1 MLTGRRFFGLRLWP
15 SERAGAEPRLTP
27 ADTPGSGVWRWG
39 RRGPGSPGRLGVV
52 LAADGRIALR
62 QLLDRGGVRAALPPR
77 LGQLAL
83 RLAQQIQVIRM
94 QLLQVA
100 RQPAGHSPRSPR
112 PQAGPRA
119 SRTEVRNQKPEWI
132 QGADTAHNGR
142 GRPSPSRGQATRR
155 GDGGLRRYAAHAR
168 CARRLTVRTRGPAPG
183 AACFGKP
190 ASGWR
195 DGIKKPER
203 QSVPLRGGRTARA
216 TAGSA
221 PPLSPPCLLSP
232 DFCLLTPDS

>member
-15 SERAGAEPRLTP
+15 SERAGAEPHLTP

-100 RQPAGHSPRSPR
+100 RQPAGHSPRSHR

-119 SRTEVRNQKPEWI
+119 SRPRPPSGIRSRNGYKGLTQRI
-132 QGADTAHNGR
+132 TAGDGR
-142 GRPSPSRGQATRR
+142 LHRVGRRRDVATAVSAVMPPTPVAPAASQSALAAQPLERLALASRQAGGGTASRSRNAKAFRSGGDGQHGRPQARR
-155 GDGGLRRYAAHAR
+155 RRYR
-168 CARRLTVRTRGPAPG
+168 PPA
-183 AACFGKP
+183 
-190 ASGWR
+190 
-195 DGIKKPER
+195 
-203 QSVPLRGGRTARA
+203 
-216 TAGSA
+216 
-221 PPLSPPCLLSP
+221 
-232 DFCLLTPDS
+232 FCLLTPDS